1 MLLLGSKY
9 HKLQSLMSTE
19 MFQDLIVYQAKRI
32 EALQTEVNRLT
43 QLLNEAK
50 NEQETK

>member
-1 MLLLGSKY
+1 
-9 HKLQSLMSTE
+9 MSTE

-43 QLLNEAK
+43 ELLNQLQ